1 MLASAFMKR
10 QHTWAASA
18 LMQLLHQ
25 LHHGPRAAQRTADQL
40 GWGRAS
46 PLQIIEAVDF
56 AKAVA
61 FARPY
66 FCRGALAA

>member
-1 MLASAFMKR
+1 MSAFMKR

-25 LHHGPRAAQRTADQL
+25 LHHGPRAAQRTDQL

-46 PLQIIEAVDF
+46 PMQIIE
-56 AKAVA
+56 AVA